1 MNRILLMALIII
13 YLCSGVL
20 PLSAQQN
27 STLKDAVRDQYLEKI
42 DEDGLSQIE
51 NSANLSSLDPYS
63 HFLTEKELVDVSE
76 LAAFQPF
83 ALPISDRI
91 LYLRI
96 PVFHAKTAYQVHQAL
111 TIALQNTKFKAVIID
126 LRGNK
131 GGLLNAAIEV
141 ADEFIKEGK
150 LASTKGRQDISNLI
164 FLGKS
169 AGLAEELKVAVIID
183 KNTASAAELLAG
195 ILRINAAAPLIGQNS
210 YGKSAVQSQIHLQSG
225 GQLKLTTAYYYFS
238 DGSTVSQTGLIP
250 NVQISPWQLWRYP
263 PLINALAKQ
272 PEDLLNP
279 LLKKAINSI
288 SLE

>member
-1 MNRILLMALIII
+1 MNRILLIGLITIC
-13 YLCSGVL
+13 LCCGAL

-27 STLKDAVRDQYLEKI
+27 STLKDAVRDQYLDKI

-51 NSANLSSLDPYS
+51 SSANLSNLDPYS
-63 HFLTEKELVDVSE
+63 HFLTEKELVDVSS
-76 LAAFQPF
+76 LAAFQSF
-83 ALPISDRI
+83 ALPLNDRV

-96 PVFHAKTAYQVHQAL
+96 PVFHAKTASQVHQAL
-111 TIALQNTKFKAVIID
+111 TSALQNAKFNALIID

-141 ADEFIKEGK
+141 ADEFIKDGM

-195 ILRINAAAPLIGQNS
+195 ILSINAAAPLIGQNS
-210 YGKSAVQSQIHLQSG
+210 YGKSAVQSKIHLQSG

-238 DGSTVSQTGLIP
+238 DGSTVNQTGLVP
-250 NVQISPWQLWRYP
+250 NVPISSWQLWLYP
-263 PLINALAKQ
+263 PLQNELANN

>member
-195 ILRINAAAPLIGQNS
+195 ILRINVAAPLIGQNS

>member
-1 MNRILLMALIII
+1 MNRILLIGLITICLCCGAL
-13 YLCSGVL
+13 
-20 PLSAQQN
+20 PASAQEN
-27 STLKDAVRDQYLEKI
+27 STLKEAVRNQYLDKI

-63 HFLTEKELVDVSE
+63 HFLTEQELLDVSA
-76 LAAFQPF
+76 LAAFQSF
-83 ALPISDRI
+83 ALPINNRV

-96 PVFHAKTAYQVHQAL
+96 PIFHAKTALQVHQAL
-111 TIALQNTKFKAVIID
+111 TFALQNTKFEAVIID

-141 ADEFIKEGK
+141 ADEFIKEGM

-169 AGLAEELKVAVIID
+169 TGLAEELKVAVIID

-195 ILRINAAAPLIGQNS
+195 ILSINAAAPLLGQNS

-238 DGSTVSQTGLIP
+238 DETTVSQTGLVP
-250 NVQISPWQLWRYP
+250 TVPISSWQLWLYP
-263 PLINALAKQ
+263 PLLNGFAKD

-288 SLE
+288 GLE